1 MLVEVHV
8 EYYISINKVSANG
21 DFSEQLAI
29 RQIDF
34 QAKSSGVL
42 HNRMSPTYTSF
53 PSIFCLLFPKGK
65 DLDFPKDNIQSSA
78 CLVQLFQFPCDQSQP
93 A

>member
-1 MLVEVHV
+1 MLAQVHV

-21 DFSEQLAI
+21 DFSGQLAI

-42 HNRMSPTYTSF
+42 HKRMSSTQTSF
-53 PSIFCLLFPKGK
+53 PGISNLLFPKGK

-78 CLVQLFQFPCDQSQP
+78 CLVQLFQFPSDQSQP